1 MVQEGGRTRLGS
13 RFLDFPS
20 RTICLSLSFFLIPH
34 LCFTS
39 AVTVFLIIL
48 FSASLYMN
56 IHFSLLA
63 LVCKGLL
70 MATLCQSFL
79 LQSHHSHCGSHLRIH
94 FRTAWSKSWVFGA
107 GGQVSYCL
115 FGKQF
120 SPQIT
125 GVCRLQTDENLPPGQ
140 VPGPPGCLLPG
151 RAWPRGPSTVH
162 QH

>member
-1 MVQEGGRTRLGS
+1 
-13 RFLDFPS
+13 
-20 RTICLSLSFFLIPH
+20 
-34 LCFTS
+34 
-39 AVTVFLIIL
+39 
-48 FSASLYMN
+48 
-56 IHFSLLA
+56 
-63 LVCKGLL
+63 

-125 GVCRLQTDENLPPGQ
+125 GVCRLQTDENQCPRVRCLAPQAASSLGGPGLVGRQ
-140 VPGPPGCLLPG
+140 QSTSTEPVWAG
-151 RAWPRGPSTVH
+151 RALVVSTEGFPVTRRLALVTTELAPPTLPNQSRHPPPSCFSSSI
-162 QH
+162 